1 MHVFTGGFPLA
12 EENQRMSFPIKNWE
26 FTAQMPGSR
35 IRLRERHVKKS
46 CCSHSG
52 ERQKGEM
59 TVRSTMIVKRIKRDV
74 QKNKYIYL
82 MLLPVVAYF
91 VVFHYI
97 PMLSAQIAFKDF
109 SIAKGIADSPWVGV
123 KHFKTFFGSYYFGRL
138 IRNTLVLSVEN
149 ILFGFPAPII
159 LAILINEINHT
170 GFKRVVQT
178 VTYLP
183 HFISIVIVCAL
194 LRNFFAVDGLV
205 NQLMGTKFNF
215 FMDSHAFR
223 PLYVGSGIWQ
233 EIGWGSIVYL
243 SAITSI
249 DSQPYEAASIDGAG
263 RLKKM
268 LYITL
273 PCIATTITVMFIMR
287 VGKMMTVGADKVLLM
302 YSESIYETAD
312 IISTFVYRKGLLE
325 SNFSYSA
332 AVDLFNSCVNC
343 ILLVGANKLCK
354 KLGGNGLW

>member
-1 MHVFTGGFPLA
+1 MGDSKTAARAAGTVGKSSVGKKNNKKKQGFAACL
-12 EENQRMSFPIKNWE
+12 
-26 FTAQMPGSR
+26 
-35 IRLRERHVKKS
+35 VKDFK
-46 CCSHSG
+46 
-52 ERQKGEM
+52 
-59 TVRSTMIVKRIKRDV
+59 
-74 QKNKYIYL
+74 KNKYIYL
-82 MLLPVVAYF
+82 MLVPVVAYF
-91 VVFHYI
+91 LIFHYI

-109 SIAKGIADSPWVGV
+109 SIAKGIADSPWCGF
-123 KHFKTFFGSYYFGRL
+123 KHFKTYFNSYYFGRL
-138 IRNTLVLSVEN
+138 LRNTLMLSIEN
-149 ILFGFPAPII
+149 ILVGFPAPII

-194 LRNFFAVDGLV
+194 LRNFFAVDGLI
-205 NQLMGTKFNF
+205 NQLLGTKFNF
-215 FMDSHAFR
+215 FMDSRAFR
-223 PLYVGSGIWQ
+223 PLYVGSGVWQ

-243 SAITSI
+243 SAITAI
-249 DSQPYEAASIDGAG
+249 DSQLYEAAAIDGAN
-263 RLKKM
+263 RFKRI

-273 PCIATTITVMFIMR
+273 PCLATTITVMFIMR

-325 SNFSYSA
+325 ANFSYSA
-332 AVDLFNSCVNC
+332 AVDLFNSFVNC

-354 KLGGNGLW
+354 KLGGSGLW

>member
-1 MHVFTGGFPLA
+1 MTKKAGKQKSV
-12 EENQRMSFPIKNWE
+12 
-26 FTAQMPGSR
+26 TAV
-35 IRLRERHVKKS
+35 LVKDVKKN
-46 CCSHSG
+46 
-52 ERQKGEM
+52 KG
-59 TVRSTMIVKRIKRDV
+59 
-74 QKNKYIYL
+74 IYL
-82 MLLPVVAYF
+82 MLVPVVAYF
-91 VVFHYI
+91 LIFHYI

-109 SIAKGIADSPWVGV
+109 SIAKGIGGSPWVGL
-123 KHFKTFFGSYYFGRL
+123 KHFKTYFGSYYFGRL
-138 IRNTLVLSVEN
+138 IRNTLLLSLEN

-159 LAILINEINHT
+159 LAILINEIQHT

-183 HFISIVIVCAL
+183 HFISVVIVCAL
-194 LRNFFAVDGLV
+194 LRNFFAVDGLI
-205 NQLMGTKFNF
+205 NQILGTKINF

-223 PLYVGSGIWQ
+223 PLYIGSGIWQ

-249 DSQPYEAASIDGAG
+249 DSQLYEAAAIDGAG
-263 RLKKM
+263 RFKRI

-273 PCIATTITVMFIMR
+273 PCLATTITVMFIMR

-332 AVDLFNSCVNC
+332 AVDLVNSVVNC
-343 ILLVGANKLCK
+343 VLLVGANKLCK
-354 KLGGNGLW
+354 KLDGNGLW